1 MKKCTLVPL
10 HVGLSVSDVDASIQ
24 WYRDNLGFEL
34 TGRERVEHLGAEIA
48 TVKNGDFMLELF
60 HYPGSVPL
68 PPERRH
74 PDTDIRAQGTKHLCL
89 CTDDLESLVA
99 RLRANGVEIVI
110 GPGTMGEYT
119 FYYIRDNDGI
129 LIELMEKNRG

>member
-34 TGRERVEHLGAEIA
+34 IGRERVEHLGAEIA

-74 PDTDIRAQGTKHLCL
+74 PDTDIRAQGTKHLCRKGSEIKHYDKRKN
-89 CTDDLESLVA
+89 CT
-99 RLRANGVEIVI
+99 GH
-110 GPGTMGEYT
+110 GTCC
-119 FYYIRDNDGI
+119 R
-129 LIELMEKNRG
+129 R